1 MRFLLLVFLL
11 SSSVWGHQSSMTS
24 SGKKLKWQNKNQNI
38 VINTNTSDLSATTT
52 RNIILNSIAEWNSVT
67 SANLSSANSSSNQVI
82 FDTNFSRYGSSVIG
96 VTEISSN
103 SGGDILDA
111 TIRLNDN
118 YTFKDTPGNYSSG
131 SIYLGDVVTHEV
143 GHFFGLAHS
152 EVLNS
157 TMFYSNFPGQ
167 ATLAYDDKSGV
178 RQIYDSSYGR
188 IFGWVKGGSNI
199 GVLGTQVQLIS
210 VKTGDTVAGVTDQNG
225 YFDISGLDPNDTF
238 YIYTSVVK
246 KLQSLPGSFANV
258 QSGFCPASY
267 VGGFYNACGVEHDGN
282 PQGIT
287 LTSSAKTVNA
297 GVISINCSLRSD
309 ADYNFEKIQ
318 TSFGAPVSVF
328 NYAREPRTQ
337 KSFVGYFLT
346 PSSTLWSTQDALEID
361 LRNYTSTSG
370 TSKYLK
376 VKLVSQPFGNQLEY
390 QMDFIQNGVA
400 LPAFHQGISYS
411 GVYQTYST
419 DMEAILPLSG
429 TASNNIFDVSLKSRK
444 LSNFYIAQ
452 TFPSSDVFSTGS
464 QLPYL
469 LVMGIWEDI
478 GGVLTPVLETT
489 SNLSD
494 NSICLDAPFTYAV
507 ASATVYGG
515 DDSKSNAPS
524 AGCGTIDTGDKG
536 DGGGGTTALLTLGF
550 MCSFLFAAF
559 IKKTKNFLS

>member
-1 MRFLLLVFLL
+1 MRPLLLCFFI
-11 SSSVWGHQSSMTS
+11 SYSVWGHQSSLTS
-24 SGKKLKWQNKNQNI
+24 TGKKLKWQDKNQNI
-38 VINTNTSDLSATTT
+38 VINTNTNDLSAASA
-52 RNIILNSIAEWNSVT
+52 RSIILNSIAEWNSIT
-67 SANLSSANSSSNQVI
+67 SAKLNAVATSSNKVI
-82 FDTNFSRYGSSVIG
+82 FDSNFSTYGSAVIG

-103 SGGDILDA
+103 SGGDIQAA

-118 YTFKDTPGNYSSG
+118 YNFMATPGNYATG

-167 ATLAYDDKSGV
+167 ATLAYDDKSGI
-178 RQIYDSSYGR
+178 RQIYDTTYGR
-188 IFGWVKGGSNI
+188 IFGWVKGGSNV

-246 KLQSLPGSFANV
+246 KLESLPGSFANV
-258 QSGFCPASY
+258 QSNFCPASY

-287 LTSSAKTVNA
+287 LTSSSNTANA

-318 TSFGAPVSVF
+318 TSFGVPVSVY
-328 NYAREPRTQ
+328 NYSAEPRTQ

-361 LRNYTSTSG
+361 LRSYTSSTPSQ
-370 TSKYLK
+370 KYLK
-376 VKLVSQPFGNQLEY
+376 IRLVSQAFGNQLEY

-400 LPAFHQGISYS
+400 LPAFHQAISYS

-419 DMEAILPLSG
+419 DLEATLPLSA
-429 TASNNIFDVSLKSRK
+429 TATNNIFDLSLKSRK

-452 TFPSSDVFSTGS
+452 TFPSSDIFSTGT

-469 LVMGIWEDI
+469 LVMGIWEDV
-478 GGVLTPVLETT
+478 GGVLTPILETT

-494 NSICLDAPFTYAV
+494 NSFCLDAPFTYQV
-507 ASATVYGG
+507 ASATVFGG
-515 DDSKSNAPS
+515 DDGKTNAAG
-524 AGCGTIDTGDKG
+524 AGCATIDMGDKG
-536 DGGGGTTALLTLGF
+536 DGGGGTTALLAFGF
-550 MCSFLFAAF
+550 VCSFLFTAF